1 MKSIFTDKNAVPTSA
16 DLQLALGNSFQFWQ
30 ELEVFAKKSYPGYVE
45 EWSFSPKFGWS
56 YRLKDS
62 KRVIVYLL
70 PRDNFFKVAFVFGEK
85 ATNTITDSAV
95 SEAIKKEL
103 LSAKVYAEGRGIR
116 LVVTSDNNVAD
127 IKSLIEIKIK
137 A

>member
-1 MKSIFTDKNAVPTSA
+1 MKSIFTDKNAVPTST

-85 ATNTITDSAV
+85 ATNTIIDSAV